1 MQTLSKSTVSSQDTL
16 LVLPEGAARHELND
30 GNRERW
36 LRLIAASPDELGW
49 KYAIPWRQSFRA
61 AFDEAQG
68 RGCPVLM
75 YVSAG
80 DPQGCT

>member
-36 LRLIAASPDELGW
+36 LRLI
-49 KYAIPWRQSFRA
+49 
-61 AFDEAQG
+61 G
-68 RGCPVLM
+68 RGLW
-75 YVSAG
+75 YVSHAHTDG
-80 DPQGCT
+80 DVERAVAPAREVLARI